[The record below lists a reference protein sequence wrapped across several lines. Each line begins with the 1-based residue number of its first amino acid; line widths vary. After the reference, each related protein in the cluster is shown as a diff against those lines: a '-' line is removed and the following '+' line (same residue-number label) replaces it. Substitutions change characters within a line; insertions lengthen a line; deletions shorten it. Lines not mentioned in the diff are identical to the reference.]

1 MYIITLSSRL
11 LYLTKR
17 TIGFSVTK
25 TLEREIL
32 TRVKLLLRSHIY
44 YNVVDTEEKKR
55 ESRVVGVT
63 FTIIASLLL
72 ER

>member
-11 LYLTKR
+11 LYLIKR

-25 TLEREIL
+25 TLERETL
-32 TRVKLLLRSHIY
+32 TRVKLLLRSRIY

-63 FTIIASLLL
+63 FTIIASLILQC
-72 ER
+72 

>member
-11 LYLTKR
+11 LYLIKR

-25 TLEREIL
+25 TLKREIL
-32 TRVKLLLRSHIY
+32 SRVKLLLRSHIY

-55 ESRVVGVT
+55 EGRVVGVT

-72 ER
+72 EC